1 MKNKRAFHHFV
12 IASLLCLVAI
22 VVGACTDSDDVGD
35 NYKTFT
41 GETIKDYLDD
51 HAEYSK
57 FETALEKADALSL
70 MSSYGKYTFFLPD
83 NDAVDKYVTEK
94 GYASFEAFLDSTE
107 AVRKMVYYHIIDG
120 ESNGTSTYLTT
131 TFGTS
136 NIETKNMTGRYLYT
150 TMSDDGVTWLIN
162 KEARIT
168 SPNNVMVNGV
178 VHIVDRVLEGNED
191 LIYDYIANSTDFT
204 LYAEALKATG
214 LCDSLSL
221 IEDES
226 YVQPTGLSP
235 AAPERRL
242 YGYTALLEPDDVLK
256 ANGIGDLN
264 AMRAKAS
271 ELYPDGAG
279 KADTDPDGSL
289 FRFVAYHLIPYKIT
303 SSKLCPTRDMTV
315 TQTFIVP
322 EWQTETFRDGKFSL
336 DSYLFPMAKN
346 TIINVQKFVWRDQ
359 SEQTPVFND
368 PRNPYDP
375 KYVNMN
381 NEESDVVTLDMT
393 RSDIDCLN
401 GAIHALTGLLYYRE
415 DVYHKRLRMDFAS
428 FLPEM
433 FNNDLLDANHNIPR
447 GYCDGVTYDDKDG
460 ISLNYYIRYGT
471 HSYWWGDVLMVKGRC
486 NFEIELGP
494 IPSGSYEVRIG
505 YHVRTNDYGVVQYYI
520 DGEPCGIPLDQSII
534 ATASAEIGWNQTWFY
549 LYGGVEQNPILAG
562 SWQSGRETE
571 DDYYGYNNDKAMHNL
586 GYMKA
591 PDSYCSTELAN
602 GDRNP
607 IHAGTARNDGYAL
620 RRVLTMVTW
629 PTTTTHVL
637 RVSNLMDKGFDLDF
651 IEFMPKDLIEDEDT
665 H

>member
-1 MKNKRAFHHFV
+1 MEKRHGLTYLPLLALLLLTAF
-12 IASLLCLVAI
+12 AAA
-22 VVGACTDSDDVGD
+22 GCTDSDDVGD

-41 GETIKDYLDD
+41 GETIKDYLDG
-51 HAEYSK
+51 HAEYSE
-57 FETALEKADALSL
+57 FETALDVAGALPL

-83 NDAVDKYVTEK
+83 NEAVDRYVAEK
-94 GYASFEAFLDSTE
+94 GYASFEAFLDSVD
-107 AVRKMVYYHIIDG
+107 AVKKMVYYHIIDG
-120 ESNGTSTYLTT
+120 EANSAGTYLTT
-131 TFGTS
+131 NFGTS

-150 TMSDDGVTWLIN
+150 TMSADGVTWLVN

-178 VHIVDRVLEGNED
+178 VHIVDRVVEGNEE
-191 LIYDYIANSTDFT
+191 LVYDYIAHSSDFT
-204 LYAEALKATG
+204 LYAEALRATG
-214 LCDSLSL
+214 LSDSLSL

-226 YVQPTGLSP
+226 YVRPTGLSP

-242 YGYTALLEPDDVLK
+242 YGYTALLEPDDVLRSC
-256 ANGIGDLN
+256 GIGDLD
-264 AMRAKAS
+264 AMRRKAE

-279 KADTDPDGSL
+279 RADDDAAGSL
-289 FRFVAYHLIPYKIT
+289 YRFVAYHLVPYKIT

-322 EWQTETFRDGKFSL
+322 EWQTENFRDGKFSL
-336 DSYLFPMAKN
+336 DNYLFPMAEN
-346 TIINVQKFVWRDQ
+346 TVINVQKFVWRDQ

-375 KYVNMN
+375 QYVNMN
-381 NEESDVVTLDMT
+381 NEAPDVVTLDMA

-401 GAIHALTGLLYYRE
+401 GQIHSLTGLLHYRD
-415 DVYHKRLRMDFAS
+415 DVFHKRLRMDFAS
-428 FLPEM
+428 FLPELYS
-433 FNNDLLDANHNIPR
+433 NDLLDGNHNLPR
-447 GYCDGVTYDDKDG
+447 GYCRAVSYDDKDG
-460 ISLNYYIRYGT
+460 ISLNHYVRYGT
-471 HSYWWGDVLMVKGRC
+471 HSYWWGDVLMVRGRC

-520 DGEPCGIPLDQSII
+520 DGEPCGIPLDQSIT
-534 ATASAEIGWNQTWFY
+534 ATKGDIGWTQTWFY
-549 LYGGVEQNPILAG
+549 LHGGVEQNPITAG
-562 SWQSGRETE
+562 TWVSGKETE
-571 DDYYGYNNDKAMHNL
+571 DDYYGYDNDKAMHNL

-602 GDRNP
+602 GDTSP

-629 PTTTTHVL
+629 PTTTKHTL